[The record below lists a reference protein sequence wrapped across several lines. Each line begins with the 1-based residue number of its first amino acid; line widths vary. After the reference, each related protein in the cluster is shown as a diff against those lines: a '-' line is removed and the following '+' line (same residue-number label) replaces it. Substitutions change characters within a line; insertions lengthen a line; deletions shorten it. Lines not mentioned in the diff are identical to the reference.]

1 MLRVRASGT
10 GETMR
15 TVTTS
20 GSATVEPQSESSS
33 QMAVWNSS
41 SRTPRGMSR

>member
-1 MLRVRASGT
+1 MPSVSASST
-10 GETMR
+10 GDTMA
-15 TVTTS
+15 TETTS

-41 SRTPRGMSR
+41 SRAPRGISR